1 MAPVTTTAAAA
12 TTPTTTTSSKNCRV
26 YVGNLS
32 WDVTSELLKEHVQ
45 ESGVTVVIRAN
56 VMTGADGRSKGCG
69 IVEFETP
76 EAAQKAILTLNDTQ
90 FLGRQ
95 IFVREDREASGPNTS
110 NTTTITSDDPAQ
122 SRRCYVGNLSW
133 DVAWQD
139 LKDHMREAGEVIH
152 AEVITEPNGRSKGCG
167 IVEYATADDARKAIA
182 TLSDTDLK
190 GRMIFVREDREISTG
205 AFSGTS
211 MATTGGNPA
220 SRRGGDTKG
229 ASVYVWN
236 LSYDTTWQNLKDHM
250 RAAGNVD
257 SATILT
263 NPDGRS
269 MGAGIVVYQQPKEA
283 ARAIRELQQTQLN
296 DRPLFVR
303 EDRGSGRGGGGRGGG
318 QGRGRGSTG
327 RGSRGE
333 PRNTTGTSNPSASA
347 SGTQLFVSNL
357 SFDTSWQNLKDH
369 FHQCGEVEH
378 VNVMEGPGGRKKGV
392 ATVRMTNAVAAEEA
406 IKQLNGIALD
416 GRNLEVRL
424 DQRA

>member
-1 MAPVTTTAAAA
+1 M
-12 TTPTTTTSSKNCRV
+12 
-26 YVGNLS
+26 
-32 WDVTSELLKEHVQ
+32 
-45 ESGVTVVIRAN
+45 VIRAN

-76 EAAQKAILTLNDTQ
+76 EAAQKAILLLNDTQ

-95 IFVREDREASGPNTS
+95 IFVREDREVSVPNTS
-110 NTTTITSDDPAQ
+110 NVSATTSDDPAQ

-167 IVEYATADDARKAIA
+167 IVEYATADEARQAIA

-205 AFSGTS
+205 AFSGTT
-211 MATTGGNPA
+211 MTTAGGANA
-220 SRRGGDTKG
+220 SRRGGGDTKG
-229 ASVYVWN
+229 TSVYVWN

-250 RAAGNVD
+250 RASGNVD

-269 MGAGIVVYQQPKEA
+269 MGAGIVVYQQPKDA

-296 DRPLFVR
+296 ERPLFIR
-303 EDRGSGRGGGGRGGG
+303 EDRGAGGGGRGRGGNGGRGGG
-318 QGRGRGSTG
+318 QGRG

-333 PRNTTGTSNPSASA
+333 PRNTTGTRNPSASSSN
-347 SGTQLFVSNL
+347 SGTQVFVSNL

-392 ATVRMTNAVAAEEA
+392 ATVRMTTSAAAEEA
-406 IKQLNGIALD
+406 IKQLNGIVLD